1 MARSES
7 VTRVGITPEA
17 AFEMWS
23 DMIRVSE
30 FLPGILEAKKA
41 GDGVYSLVLRAG
53 DRKETT
59 RVAYS
64 VIEHPRRIVWRSKGG
79 AKWNGEVILRPVSEG
94 TEVRFI
100 VDYEPSASR
109 TDEDVVNA
117 PTWNVGGD
125 LLAFANYTERV
136 QVEIGD
142 EVEAVSA

>member
-23 DMIRVSE
+23 DMIRLSE

-53 DRKETT
+53 GRKETT

-64 VIEHPRRIVWRSKGG
+64 VLEHPRRIVWRSKGG
-79 AKWNGEVILRPVSEG
+79 AKWNGEVILRPVAEG
-94 TEVRFI
+94 TEVKDGRREAQA
-100 VDYEPSASR
+100 VPDRDQVQGRLRGVERLADR
-109 TDEDVVNA
+109 RERDVR
-117 PTWNVGGD
+117 D
-125 LLAFANYTERV
+125 R
-136 QVEIGD
+136 
-142 EVEAVSA
+142 